1 MKRKRESDRSGALLV
16 TLVIAMTLLGALGV
30 AVISL
35 TTSSTYTELL
45 MNNPNRAYYLAE
57 SGYYFARAFMRDNP
71 AAPWPA
77 GTYNLADDSGSFVL
91 SFSTNGQVIV
101 IESVGRVHPGTG
113 IESQRRIVYEIV
125 RAIAGEDELHISF
138 DQDNDGELD
147 DTWGVGE
154 GRADIVTTGP
164 SDHEPALLMVGYEV
178 SVYLNWQSD
187 PENPFPDL
195 LAARDANGGL
205 LSYDL
210 QTKCKAL
217 DQGEH
222 GDHYMLG
229 LHFRLDRGADDY
241 YALAYFKST
250 PETGP
255 SQTPSWVETLPADF
269 LALRNGNV
277 YVVLWKSE
285 GGTWSVIDYQQ
296 VTSAHGVVVD
306 GDLKSWSTLLL
317 RCEEDFSGPGD
328 TRENHISG
336 YIQDTSGYA
345 RDGEIK
351 WQESGIFTEV
361 GWNNNGVQ
369 PIIDATLTTE
379 NFASTRPAEIGV
391 FVLFDKGSSQK
402 QFLDDFAMRLE
413 GFEGGGGSGSQQQ
426 Y

>member
-1 MKRKRESDRSGALLV
+1 MKKRESDRSGALLV

-57 SGYYFARAFMRDNP
+57 SGYYFTRAFMQANP
-71 AAPWPA
+71 GSPWPN
-77 GTYNLADDSGSFVL
+77 GTYTLADDSGSFEL
-91 SFSTNGQVIV
+91 SYSTNGQTIV
-101 IESVGRVHPGTG
+101 IQSTGHVHPGTG
-113 IESQRRIVYEIV
+113 IESQRRITYEIT
-125 RAIAGEDELHISF
+125 RDIEGEDELHISF
-138 DQDNDGELD
+138 DADGDGELD

-178 SVYLNWQSD
+178 TVYLNWQND
-187 PENPFPDL
+187 PDNPFPDL
-195 LAARDANGGL
+195 LAARNANGGL
-205 LSYDL
+205 LTYDL
-210 QTKCKAL
+210 QVKCKAL

-229 LHFRLDRGADDY
+229 LHFRLDRNANDF
-241 YALAYFKST
+241 YAFSYFKSI
-250 PETGP
+250 PGGNP
-255 SQTPSWVETLPADF
+255 SQIPNWVKFMPADF
-269 LALRNGNV
+269 LALQDGNV

-285 GGTWSVIDYQQ
+285 GGTWSVIDYEQ
-296 VTSAHGVVVD
+296 VTSADGVVVD
-306 GDLKSWSTLLL
+306 GDLKPWSTLLL

-328 TRENHISG
+328 TRENHITG
-336 YIQDTSGYA
+336 YIQDTAGYA

-361 GWNNNGVQ
+361 GWNNNAVQ
-369 PIIDATLTTE
+369 PIIDATLTSE
-379 NFASTRPAEIGV
+379 DFADTRPAEIGV
-391 FVLFDKGSSQK
+391 FVLFDKASSQK
-402 QFLDDFAMRLE
+402 QFLDDFALRLE
-413 GFEGGGGSGSQQQ
+413 GFEGGGGAGSQQQ